1 MCVYVEKTP
10 PDQKYKCYHSVVIAM
25 EGVVVDLRVQDIRFP
40 TSLEADGSDAIH
52 PDPDYSACY
61 VTLTTDN
68 GYNGYGL
75 AFTLGRG
82 NEIVCHCID
91 SLRFLVIGVKL
102 RVDNDL
108 SKQSI
113 IHFTLQDV
121 FDNMGKWLYKVNNE
135 GQLRWLGPEKG
146 VIGMAVAAIVNSLW
160 DLRSRIEGK
169 PLWKLLVDFS
179 PEEIIKLIDFT

>member
-102 RVDNDL
+102 RVDND
-108 SKQSI
+108 
-113 IHFTLQDV
+113 
-121 FDNMGKWLYKVNNE
+121 
-135 GQLRWLGPEKG
+135 
-146 VIGMAVAAIVNSLW
+146 
-160 DLRSRIEGK
+160 
-169 PLWKLLVDFS
+169 
-179 PEEIIKLIDFT
+179 